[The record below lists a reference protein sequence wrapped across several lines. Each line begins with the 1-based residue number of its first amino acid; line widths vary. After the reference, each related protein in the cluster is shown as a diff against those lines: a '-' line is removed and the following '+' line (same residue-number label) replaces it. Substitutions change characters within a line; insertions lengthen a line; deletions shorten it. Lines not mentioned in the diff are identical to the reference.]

1 MFVFLMRWTGYA
13 AAQELGYFR
22 EECLEVVVLS
32 GGPGVDTAEWVS
44 NMTNKHK
51 VN

>member
-1 MFVFLMRWTGYA
+1 MLIFVQIGYA

-32 GGPGVDTAEWVS
+32 GGPGVDSAEWVRGTA
-44 NMTNKHK
+44 M
-51 VN
+51 